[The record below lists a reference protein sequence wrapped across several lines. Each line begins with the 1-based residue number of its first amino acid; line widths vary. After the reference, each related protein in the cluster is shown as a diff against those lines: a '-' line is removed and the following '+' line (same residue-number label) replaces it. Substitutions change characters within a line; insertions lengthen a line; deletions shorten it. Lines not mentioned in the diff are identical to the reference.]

1 MKEITTNKPEDV
13 KSIRTDMGMKA
24 VEAIQRQRVEGYEL
38 TSVNTL
44 RTQKILHMKEKPS
57 SE

>member
-1 MKEITTNKPEDV
+1 MTNKPEDV